1 MRILPSWLVKEYCH
15 AVLRIRICIK
25 SDNTD
30 LSGFTSFRDNTV
42 ILALRM
48 HCRCAPHPRIM
59 HALALRAPTDEN
71 FIFLIGKGI
80 LQCSIAYPDLHQIKR
95 NDTHQSAI
103 SGEHP
108 LKTSGLKRSV
118 DKTSRRPRREGQHQ
132 KVRNKEGI
140 DIEINTIRTSLV
152 QGWTTRTGDNKS
164 KNDTQYKRVQ

>member
-1 MRILPSWLVKEYCH
+1 
-15 AVLRIRICIK
+15 
-25 SDNTD
+25 
-30 LSGFTSFRDNTV
+30 
-42 ILALRM
+42 
-48 HCRCAPHPRIM
+48 M

-118 DKTSRRPRREGQHQ
+118 DETSRRPRREGRHR
-132 KVRNKEGI
+132 KVRKKEGI

-152 QGWTTRTGDNKS
+152 QGGTTRTGDNKS
-164 KNDTQYKRVQ
+164 KNNTQYKRVQ